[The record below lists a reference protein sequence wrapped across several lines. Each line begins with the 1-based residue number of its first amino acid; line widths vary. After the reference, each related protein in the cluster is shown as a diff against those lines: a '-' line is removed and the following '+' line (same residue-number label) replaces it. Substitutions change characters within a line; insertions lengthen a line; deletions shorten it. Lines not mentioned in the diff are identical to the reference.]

1 MYLENR
7 LHCDWETDY
16 GAGPSSSKRSNA
28 SIETQEKHWLKLS
41 SLYRDLSEHDVVAG
55 IFADKLSVGDDKM
68 TRAISLEMNN
78 DLVSAKLEYA
88 SIINR
93 SNLLEKD
100 FAYESY
106 YKLYEIMGDWSTLSE
121 QCHQQIE
128 THEEL
133 WDEWNLEFLMP
144 HVMRAELQLILAN
157 EPHNKDFLKSLEAWI
172 RAPKKSDYLSIHFGE
187 ELMMLH
193 IANQQYRHARVYAE
207 QHFTAF
213 LSEWRNLTAL
223 SGRVRSKK
231 LFATRT
237 VAEMYR
243 YTDLLLNTENVG
255 VSDVTLL
262 RRRWSSAQPQLTD
275 STQLWN
281 AILSYRGFVCDM
293 ITTEGGQAIEDMN
306 LRECLNGS
314 QYRLLDVALHQRNIP
329 LSNRI
334 IHRLQGSAPMA
345 EWLIARSR
353 QQSLKAM
360 RAVGPLLQINLHLN
374 ACKRLKTKVL
384 LPEVVADNVSLH
396 RNALEELAA
405 ISVRLLGVVSVVDE
419 LQADTLQSLHELTEI
434 SMGKSIIIMSH
445 VHTNVTQSALNSK
458 SLLN

>member
-7 LHCDWETDY
+7 LHCDWDTEY
-16 GAGPSSSKRSNA
+16 GAGPNSSKRSNT

-68 TRAISLEMNN
+68 TRAISLEMSN
-78 DLVSAKLEYA
+78 DLMSAKQVYA
-88 SIINR
+88 DIINR
-93 SNLLEKD
+93 ANLLEKD

-106 YKLYEIMGDWSTLSE
+106 YKLYEIMGDWSALSE

-157 EPHNKDFLKSLEAWI
+157 EAHSSAFLKSLEAWI
-172 RAPKKSDYLSIHFGE
+172 RVPEKSSYLSIHFGE

-193 IANQQYRHARVYAE
+193 VANQQYHHARVYAE
-207 QHFTAF
+207 QHFTTF
-213 LSEWRNLTAL
+213 LSEWRNLTVL
-223 SGRVRSKK
+223 SGKVRSNK
-231 LFATRT
+231 LLATRT
-237 VAEMYR
+237 VAEMFR
-243 YTDLLLNTENVG
+243 YTDLLRHTENVG

-262 RRRWSSAQPQLTD
+262 QRRWSAAQPQLTD

-281 AILSYRGFVCDM
+281 AILSYRSHVCDM
-293 ITTEGGQAIEDMN
+293 ITTSCGQTVDDMN
-306 LRECLNGS
+306 LRGCLIGS
-314 QYRLLDVALHQRNIP
+314 QYRLLDVALHQRNVP

-334 IHRLQGSAPMA
+334 IQRLQGSEITP

-353 QQSLKAM
+353 QQSLKAL
-360 RAVGPLLQINLHLN
+360 RSSEPLSQINLHLK
-374 ACKRLKTKVL
+374 AWTRLTTKVL
-384 LPEVVADNVSLH
+384 LPEVVAGNVNVH

-405 ISVRLLGVVSVVDE
+405 ISVRLLDVVSVAGP
-419 LQADTLQSLHELTEI
+419 LQADTLETLHELTEI
-434 SMGKSIIIMSH
+434 SMGK
-445 VHTNVTQSALNSK
+445 TNHRF
-458 SLLN
+458 